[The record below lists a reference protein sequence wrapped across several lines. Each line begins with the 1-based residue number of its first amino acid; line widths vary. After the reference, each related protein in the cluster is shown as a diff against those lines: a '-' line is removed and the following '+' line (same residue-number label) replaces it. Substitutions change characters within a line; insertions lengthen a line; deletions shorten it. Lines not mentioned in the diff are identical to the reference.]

1 MSVLSGNQ
9 LTLDFEPGLA
19 ERHDS
24 LLSCVREC
32 IYRQRGPLK
41 TTAANMDMS
50 QSELSRK
57 LADNPEDVRRFTIED
72 LERYLDATHDTTPI
86 FYLVEKYLTDAEARQ
101 RAALAELAKLA
112 PQLLAL
118 MKAAS

>member
-86 FYLVEKYLTDAEARQ
+86 LYLVEKYLTDAEARQ